1 MGVATLFCEAQHYVC
16 VLWSCPLIACW
27 LAVPLTRV
35 DRAFDC
41 AGMLVGHANNNVKNT
56 WTPTSPPPLQTG
68 WKARISPLWMLFW
81 NHLLPSHS
89 LNVSTHVLPHNK
101 KKGEQCEIPLFGHCF
116 EIIFYQTTC
125 SKSPYWSVFQGVWI
139 LSWSNLLSPK
149 SITQVFLTNTLCSI
163 AGPNLREKIELDK

>member
-35 DRAFDC
+35 DGAFDC
-41 AGMLVGHANNNVKNT
+41 AGVLVGHANNNVKNT

-101 KKGEQCEIPLFGHCF
+101 QGEKCGIPFFGHCF
-116 EIIFYQTTC
+116 EIIFEFFQATC
-125 SKSPYWSVFQGVWI
+125 LMSPKWPEIIFDFFQATCLMSTKWPVFQGVWI
-139 LSWSNLLSPK
+139 LSWLNLLLPK
-149 SITQVFLTNTLCSI
+149 SF
-163 AGPNLREKIELDK
+163 

>member
-1 MGVATLFCEAQHYVC
+1 MYVYSGPAPWSPAGWRFPWPEWM
-16 VLWSCPLIACW
+16 VLLTVLECW
-27 LAVPLTRV
+27 LVMQTITSKTLGLQPVLPHYKQGESTDFPSLNAV
-35 DRAFDC
+35 
-41 AGMLVGHANNNVKNT
+41 
-56 WTPTSPPPLQTG
+56 
-68 WKARISPLWMLFW
+68 W

-101 KKGEQCEIPLFGHCF
+101 KKGEQWEIPLFGHCF

-125 SKSPYWSVFQGVWI
+125 SKSPYWPVFQGVWI

-163 AGPNLREKIELDK
+163 AGPNLREKNRIGKINTP